1 VSGAFLPLFHQ
12 AVKVLGRG
20 SAAPSLVPG
29 DRYSAPA
36 ATGTWRIADQAGREV
51 PSHLEARGG
60 ATRLV
65 SDPLEHPG
73 LYRVTLGGEP
83 RAAFAVNPDPRESD
97 LAALP
102 NPALLAAF
110 PAGRAQVLQPG
121 ADLARRVREARYG
134 RELWGE
140 FLLLA
145 LLLLVTESIIG
156 RWGMAPPAAAA
167 TQRRAG

>member
-1 VSGAFLPLFHQ
+1 V
-12 AVKVLGRG
+12 
-20 SAAPSLVPG
+20 
-29 DRYSAPA
+29 DE
-36 ATGTWRIADQAGREV
+36 AGHEV
-51 PSHLEARGG
+51 ASHLEARGG
-60 ATRLV
+60 GTRLV

-83 RAAFAVNPDPRESD
+83 RASFAVNPDVRESD

-102 NPALLAAF
+102 TPTLLSVF

-145 LLLLVTESIIG
+145 LLLLVAESVVG
-156 RWGMAPPAAAA
+156 RWGMTPPAAS
-167 TQRRAG
+167 AGGTGQARSA